1 MDQSVMV
8 RCSCI
13 NGVCCILSYY
23 WEMIPAHVI
32 RDISRTLINELAFDT
47 ASSDIRVA
55 VLQVRVEEKGEEGK
69 IVEKYSTT
77 LEERKRGRV
86 HYYTQYYKSAFLLF
100 PYKGMGVVLD
110 QRLSHPFLK
119 ESLPVLG
126 RHLHDRVEKVRIAFL
141 DLLILIKGMRAIKV

>member
-32 RDISRTLINELAFDT
+32 REISRTLINELAFDT

-55 VLQVRVEEKGEEGK
+55 VLQVRVEEKGEEGR
-69 IVEKYSTT
+69 IERQS
-77 LEERKRGRV
+77 RKRQHNFRREKERES
-86 HYYTQYYKSAFLLF
+86 TLLHTV
-100 PYKGMGVVLD
+100 P
-110 QRLSHPFLK
+110 
-119 ESLPVLG
+119 
-126 RHLHDRVEKVRIAFL
+126 
-141 DLLILIKGMRAIKV
+141 

>member
-55 VLQVRVEEKGEEGK
+55 VLQVRVEEKGEEGR
-69 IVEKYSTT
+69 IERQS
-77 LEERKRGRV
+77 RKRQHNFRREREGE
-86 HYYTQYYKSAFLLF
+86 YTIHSTINLLSFCFL
-100 PYKGMGVVLD
+100 
-110 QRLSHPFLK
+110 
-119 ESLPVLG
+119 
-126 RHLHDRVEKVRIAFL
+126 I
-141 DLLILIKGMRAIKV
+141 RAWVWF

>member
-77 LEERKRGRV
+77 LEERKRGRERE
-86 HYYTQYYKSAFLLF
+86 YTTHSYSTINLLSFCFLL
-100 PYKGMGVVLD
+100 
-110 QRLSHPFLK
+110 
-119 ESLPVLG
+119 
-126 RHLHDRVEKVRIAFL
+126 
-141 DLLILIKGMRAIKV
+141 RAWVWY